1 MTTVTTRIDEE
12 TQSRLDQLAKATDR
26 SRSWLVADAIRRYVE
41 EEGWQVAAIEEGVRQ
56 ADAGDFATED
66 EVKAAFADWGVD
78 VRLPILQSELA
89 SSGLAGYAGN
99 CHLYRSGFP
108 ESRQSCRGAYLAGR
122 PKTLFV
128 G

>member
-66 EVKAAFADWGVD
+66 EVKAAFAEWG
-78 VRLPILQSELA
+78 
-89 SSGLAGYAGN
+89 
-99 CHLYRSGFP
+99 
-108 ESRQSCRGAYLAGR
+108 SRCPLTNTT
-122 PKTLFV
+122 K
-128 G
+128 

>member
-26 SRSWLVADAIRRYVE
+26 SRYVE

-66 EVKAAFADWGVD
+66 EVKAAFAEWGVD
-78 VRLPILQSELA
+78 VR
-89 SSGLAGYAGN
+89 
-99 CHLYRSGFP
+99 
-108 ESRQSCRGAYLAGR
+108 
-122 PKTLFV
+122 
-128 G
+128 

>member
-41 EEGWQVAAIEEGVRQ
+41 EEGWQVAAIEAGLRQ

-66 EVKAAFADWGVD
+66 EVKAAFAEWGVD
-78 VRLPILQSELA
+78 VR
-89 SSGLAGYAGN
+89 
-99 CHLYRSGFP
+99 
-108 ESRQSCRGAYLAGR
+108 
-122 PKTLFV
+122 
-128 G
+128 

>member
-12 TQSRLDQLAKATDR
+12 TQNRLDQLAKATDR

-66 EVKAAFADWGVD
+66 EVKAAFAEWGVD
-78 VRLPILQSELA
+78 VR
-89 SSGLAGYAGN
+89 
-99 CHLYRSGFP
+99 
-108 ESRQSCRGAYLAGR
+108 
-122 PKTLFV
+122 
-128 G
+128 

>member
-56 ADAGDFATED
+56 ADADDFATED
-66 EVKAAFADWGVD
+66 EVKAAFAEWGVD
-78 VRLPILQSELA
+78 VR
-89 SSGLAGYAGN
+89 
-99 CHLYRSGFP
+99 
-108 ESRQSCRGAYLAGR
+108 
-122 PKTLFV
+122 
-128 G
+128 

>member
-56 ADAGDFATED
+56 ANAGDFASEE
-66 EVKAAFADWGVD
+66 EVKTAFAEWGVNA
-78 VRLPILQSELA
+78 R
-89 SSGLAGYAGN
+89 
-99 CHLYRSGFP
+99 
-108 ESRQSCRGAYLAGR
+108 
-122 PKTLFV
+122 
-128 G
+128 

>member
-1 MTTVTTRIDEE
+1 MTTVTTRIDDE

-66 EVKAAFADWGVD
+66 EVTAAFAEWGVD
-78 VRLPILQSELA
+78 VR
-89 SSGLAGYAGN
+89 
-99 CHLYRSGFP
+99 
-108 ESRQSCRGAYLAGR
+108 
-122 PKTLFV
+122 
-128 G
+128 

>member
-78 VRLPILQSELA
+78 VR
-89 SSGLAGYAGN
+89 
-99 CHLYRSGFP
+99 
-108 ESRQSCRGAYLAGR
+108 
-122 PKTLFV
+122 
-128 G
+128 

>member
-41 EEGWQVAAIEEGVRQ
+41 EEGWQVGAIEEGVRQ

-66 EVKAAFADWGVD
+66 EVKAAFAEWGVD
-78 VRLPILQSELA
+78 VR
-89 SSGLAGYAGN
+89 
-99 CHLYRSGFP
+99 
-108 ESRQSCRGAYLAGR
+108 
-122 PKTLFV
+122 
-128 G
+128 

>member
-56 ADAGDFATED
+56 ADAGDFATEE
-66 EVKAAFADWGVD
+66 EVKAAFAEWSVD
-78 VRLPILQSELA
+78 VR
-89 SSGLAGYAGN
+89 
-99 CHLYRSGFP
+99 
-108 ESRQSCRGAYLAGR
+108 
-122 PKTLFV
+122 
-128 G
+128 

>member
-12 TQSRLDQLAKATDR
+12 PQSRLDQLAKAPDR

-66 EVKAAFADWGVD
+66 EVKAAFAEWGVD
-78 VRLPILQSELA
+78 VR
-89 SSGLAGYAGN
+89 
-99 CHLYRSGFP
+99 
-108 ESRQSCRGAYLAGR
+108 
-122 PKTLFV
+122 
-128 G
+128 